1 MGAGFASKY
10 DLKQNRTIDMLNLKK
25 ILRLGGSK
33 QSASLAPLILSDSLC
48 NSLLVLSQ
56 IFGQTW
62 HQLVVGELVRAR
74 QIPNPPSG
82 AMLAGIIN
90 KLLEEASIPRP
101 GLSSRF
107 VVSGTQ
113 IVYRSADRRYVVL
126 IVQGEGDAVRV
137 MWQVS
142 VRQAG
147 TSYISYVVQGK
158 SWTPVEWEVAEPC
171 MENLELLAKVGGEV
185 LGFLGEYKLL
195 PEGSPFQKAME
206 QQIEN
211 SSAMRQTAQAEA

>member
-1 MGAGFASKY
+1 M
-10 DLKQNRTIDMLNLKK
+10 RT
-25 ILRLGGSK
+25 
-33 QSASLAPLILSDSLC
+33 
-48 NSLLVLSQ
+48 
-56 IFGQTW
+56 
-62 HQLVVGELVRAR
+62 R

-82 AMLAGIIN
+82 QMLAGIIT
-90 KLLEEASIPRP
+90 KLLEEASIARP
-101 GLSSRF
+101 GTSARF
-107 VVSGTQ
+107 MVSGTQ

-126 IVQGEGDAVRV
+126 IVQGEGDSVRV

-158 SWTPVEWEVAEPC
+158 SWTPVEWEVAPPC

-195 PEGSPFQKAME
+195 PEGSPFQRAME
-206 QQIEN
+206 EQI
-211 SSAMRQTAQAEA
+211 SASAMLRETAQAEA